1 MKRIPIFLIS
11 TLFMVFIVGTPAL
24 AFSPGLDEAQ
34 QNTVVGGVVVPAVD
48 VALFNPAASE
58 LLQKAIFQ
66 VVATG
71 FVKF

>member
-34 QNTVVGGVVVPAVD
+34 QNTVVGGVVVDKNNEPLIGVTRKILPTAEHGE
-48 VALFNPAASE
+48 PSE
-58 LLQKAIFQ
+58 
-66 VVATG
+66 VNESE
-71 FVKF
+71 

>member
-34 QNTVVGGVVVPAVD
+34 QNTVVGGVVVDKNNEQTIWVSMILPQ
-48 VALFNPAASE
+48 F
-58 LLQKAIFQ
+58 
-66 VVATG
+66 
-71 FVKF
+71 

>member
-34 QNTVVGGVVVPAVD
+34 QNTVVGGVVVDKNNEPHVRD
-48 VALFNPAASE
+48 P
-58 LLQKAIFQ
+58 Q
-66 VVATG
+66 G
-71 FVKF
+71 